1 MGKTVSVI
9 IPYYNKPLTIE
20 RAVESVINQTYSNWE
35 LIIVD
40 DCSEDRLQATKMWSY
55 YPVQIFRNSQNL
67 GAGATRQI
75 GLQKSVGDYIAFLDA
90 DDWWSP
96 HFLEKCLYLLVM
108 DDHAAAAWV
117 RSTVYTSKGEIKLR
131 RYCEMPFTNIQET
144 ILQYTRPWQTGGIL
158 WRKSM
163 CGEWGSLSTNEDYQ
177 FEFSSSLKS
186 NNILPVGEAL
196 YHVDQAGGYHL
207 SKSIC
212 KEESLSNSFTLYEYV
227 YRNLRTSLSLKS
239 KILLFHRIIRA
250 LLKITELEGILDSDR
265 YWSSTE
271 SIYLFTKLFNRK
283 PIVLKIVHSLLQR
296 TPYRLYF

>member
-1 MGKTVSVI
+1 
-9 IPYYNKPLTIE
+9 
-20 RAVESVINQTYSNWE
+20 
-35 LIIVD
+35 
-40 DCSEDRLQATKMWSY
+40 
-55 YPVQIFRNSQNL
+55 
-67 GAGATRQI
+67 
-75 GLQKSVGDYIAFLDA
+75 
-90 DDWWSP
+90 
-96 HFLEKCLYLLVM
+96 
-108 DDHAAAAWV
+108 
-117 RSTVYTSKGEIKLR
+117 
-131 RYCEMPFTNIQET
+131 MPFTNIQET

-186 NNILPVGEAL
+186 NNILPVGETL
-196 YHVDQAGGYHL
+196 YHVDQASEYHL

-212 KEESLSNSFTLYEYV
+212 KEESLSNTFTLYEYA

-250 LLKITELEGILDSDR
+250 LLKITELEGVLDSDR

-271 SIYLFTKLFNRK
+271 SIYMFTKLFNRK